1 MTSVGENEGRRERG
15 RDRDG
20 VFRKVKALGGHHGL
34 LRTPA
39 MELPQ
44 HRRPR
49 RAPGSAGRWADGQP
63 LLALHRVQAPGTGL
77 GGHGSAHCSLI
88 SRVLFASMVSERR
101 VGETVYLSPV
111 AATNGVAPSNI
122 KRFRRPSGSRS
133 LNEGVAGPRSPPQP
147 QGRSPSAS
155 SSSRWLQMLL
165 GFPSRLLLL
174 RLS

>member
-1 MTSVGENEGRRERG
+1 MRR
-15 RDRDG
+15 
-20 VFRKVKALGGHHGL
+20 
-34 LRTPA
+34 
-39 MELPQ
+39 
-44 HRRPR
+44 
-49 RAPGSAGRWADGQP
+49 ADGQP

-77 GGHGSAHCSLI
+77 GGHGSAHRSLI

-101 VGETVYLSPV
+101 VGETAYLSPM

-155 SSSRWLQMLL
+155 SCSGGSRCSLASLRAFSSSVSHKDTCHR
-165 GFPSRLLLL
+165 GHPGHPG
-174 RLS
+174 